1 MERESM
7 EKREHKIIV
16 RAIAGVIVVVLALS
30 GGCMFGWPQY
40 KVWQQNKEGEAELA
54 KAEQNRQIKVQEAKA
69 EEEAAKSLA
78 QAEVTR
84 AEGKS
89 KANEILVKSLGGP
102 QNYMQ
107 FLWVDAMKNG
117 QNQTIYVPTEANLPI
132 TEAGR
137 MMQGS
142 QSGNK

>member
-1 MERESM
+1 MNKGIKSLAVL
-7 EKREHKIIV
+7 ICSIGIV
-16 RAIAGVIVVVLALS
+16 GGGI

-78 QAEVTR
+78 QAEITR

-117 QNQTIYVPTEANLPI
+117 QNQTIYVPTEANLPV

-137 MMQGS
+137 TVV
-142 QSGNK
+142 GNK

>member
-1 MERESM
+1 MENNS
-7 EKREHKIIV
+7 KRKLIV
-16 RAIAGVIVVVLALS
+16 RVIVCAITGILLVS

-137 MMQGS
+137 MMQSS
-142 QSGNK
+142 QSSNK

>member
-1 MERESM
+1 MNNGIKNFVSWGCV
-7 EKREHKIIV
+7 IGIFCGIV
-16 RAIAGVIVVVLALS
+16 GGV
-30 GGCMFGWPQY
+30 MFGYPQY

-78 QAEVTR
+78 QAEITR

-117 QNQTIYVPTEANLPI
+117 QNQTIYVPTEANLPV

-137 MMQGS
+137 MLQGATN
-142 QSGNK
+142 NK

>member
-1 MERESM
+1 MNTEEQND
-7 EKREHKIIV
+7 KIAARII
-16 RAIAGVIVVVLALS
+16 AAFIAGVLLLS
-30 GGCMFGWPQY
+30 GGYMFGWPQY

-54 KAEQNRQIKVQEAKA
+54 KAEQNRQIKIQEAKA

-137 MMQGS
+137 MMQNS
-142 QSGNK
+142 SSKQ

>member
-1 MERESM
+1 MNEGIKSLAVL
-7 EKREHKIIV
+7 ICSIGIV
-16 RAIAGVIVVVLALS
+16 GGGI

-69 EEEAAKSLA
+69 DEEAAKSLA
-78 QAEVTR
+78 QAEITR

-89 KANEILVKSLGGP
+89 KANEILVQSLGGP

-117 QNQTIYVPTEANLPI
+117 QNQTIYVPTEANLPV

-137 MMQGS
+137 MLQGS
-142 QSGNK
+142 NSK

>member
-1 MERESM
+1 MEENNHS
-7 EKREHKIIV
+7 KTIV
-16 RAIAGVIVVVLALS
+16 RTIAGFITGVFLLS

-78 QAEVTR
+78 QAEITR

-89 KANEILVKSLGGP
+89 KANEILVMHGWKTNEQITREYYGG
-102 QNYMQ
+102 NYAENKEN
-107 FLWVDAMKNG
+107 LKN
-117 QNQTIYVPTEANLPI
+117 E
-132 TEAGR
+132 
-137 MMQGS
+137 
-142 QSGNK
+142 

>member
-1 MERESM
+1 MNTEEQND
-7 EKREHKIIV
+7 KIAARII
-16 RAIAGVIVVVLALS
+16 AAFIAGVLLLS
-30 GGCMFGWPQY
+30 GGYMFSWPQY

-117 QNQTIYVPTEANLPI
+117 HNQTIYVPTEANLPI

-137 MMQGS
+137 MMQNS
-142 QSGNK
+142 SSKQ

>member
-1 MERESM
+1 
-7 EKREHKIIV
+7 
-16 RAIAGVIVVVLALS
+16 
-30 GGCMFGWPQY
+30 MFGWPQY

-78 QAEVTR
+78 QAEITR

-117 QNQTIYVPTEANLPI
+117 QNQTIYVPTEANLPV

-137 MMQGS
+137 TVV
-142 QSGNK
+142 GNK

>member
-1 MERESM
+1 MNGKIESLTTC
-7 EKREHKIIV
+7 ICVIGIFCGIV
-16 RAIAGVIVVVLALS
+16 GGV
-30 GGCMFGWPQY
+30 MFGYPQY

-78 QAEVTR
+78 QAEITR

-117 QNQTIYVPTEANLPI
+117 QNQTIYVPTEANLPV

-137 MMQGS
+137 MLQGTTN
-142 QSGNK
+142 NK

>member
-1 MERESM
+1 MNDVAKSLAVL
-7 EKREHKIIV
+7 ICSIGIV
-16 RAIAGVIVVVLALS
+16 GGGI

-69 EEEAAKSLA
+69 DEEAAKSLA
-78 QAEVTR
+78 QAEITK

-117 QNQTIYVPTEANLPI
+117 QNQTIYVPTEANLPV

-137 MMQGS
+137 TVV
-142 QSGNK
+142 GNK

>member
-1 MERESM
+1 MNTEEQND
-7 EKREHKIIV
+7 KIAARII
-16 RAIAGVIVVVLALS
+16 AALIAGVLLLS
-30 GGCMFGWPQY
+30 GGYMFGWPQY

-137 MMQGS
+137 MMQNS
-142 QSGNK
+142 SSKQ

>member
-1 MERESM
+1 MNEGIKSLAVL
-7 EKREHKIIV
+7 ICSIGIV
-16 RAIAGVIVVVLALS
+16 GGGI

-78 QAEVTR
+78 QAEITR

-117 QNQTIYVPTEANLPI
+117 QNQTIYVPTEANLPV

-137 MMQGS
+137 TVV
-142 QSGNK
+142 GNK

>member
-1 MERESM
+1 MEENNHS
-7 EKREHKIIV
+7 KIII
-16 RAIAGVIVVVLALS
+16 RTIAGFITGVLLLS

-78 QAEVTR
+78 QAEITR

-137 MMQGS
+137 MVPSGS
-142 QSGNK
+142 SK

>member
-1 MERESM
+1 MNDGIKALATLICS
-7 EKREHKIIV
+7 I
-16 RAIAGVIVVVLALS
+16 GVIGGGI

-69 EEEAAKSLA
+69 DEEAAKSLA
-78 QAEVTR
+78 QAEITR

-117 QNQTIYVPTEANLPI
+117 QNQTIYVPTEANLPV

-137 MMQGS
+137 TVA
-142 QSGNK
+142 GNK

>member
-1 MERESM
+1 MNDGVKAFATLICS
-7 EKREHKIIV
+7 I
-16 RAIAGVIVVVLALS
+16 GVIGGGI

-69 EEEAAKSLA
+69 DEEAAKSLA
-78 QAEVTR
+78 QAEITR

-117 QNQTIYVPTEANLPI
+117 QNQTIYVPTEANLPV

-137 MMQGS
+137 TVV
-142 QSGNK
+142 GNK

>member
-1 MERESM
+1 MSDNV
-7 EKREHKIIV
+7 KKIVIGV
-16 RAIAGVIVVVLALS
+16 CAAGVIIS
-30 GGCMFGWPQY
+30 SFGGCMFGWPQY

-78 QAEVTR
+78 QAEITR

-89 KANEILVKSLGGP
+89 KANEILVQSLGGP

-117 QNQTIYVPTEANLPI
+117 QNQTIYVPTEANLPV

-137 MMQGS
+137 TVV
-142 QSGNK
+142 GNK

>member
-1 MERESM
+1 MNEGIKSLAVL
-7 EKREHKIIV
+7 ICSIGIV
-16 RAIAGVIVVVLALS
+16 GGGI

-69 EEEAAKSLA
+69 DEEAAKSLA
-78 QAEVTR
+78 QAEITR

-89 KANEILVKSLGGP
+89 KANEILVQSLGGP

-117 QNQTIYVPTEANLPI
+117 QNQTIYVPTEANLPV

-137 MMQGS
+137 TVV
-142 QSGNK
+142 GNK

>member
-1 MERESM
+1 MNKGIKSLAVL
-7 EKREHKIIV
+7 ICSIGIV
-16 RAIAGVIVVVLALS
+16 GGGI

-78 QAEVTR
+78 QAEITR

-89 KANEILVKSLGGP
+89 KANEILVKS
-102 QNYMQ
+102 
-107 FLWVDAMKNG
+107 
-117 QNQTIYVPTEANLPI
+117 
-132 TEAGR
+132 
-137 MMQGS
+137 
-142 QSGNK
+142 

>member
-1 MERESM
+1 MENNS
-7 EKREHKIIV
+7 KRKLIV
-16 RAIAGVIVVVLALS
+16 RVIVCAITGILLVS
-30 GGCMFGWPQY
+30 GGFMFGWPQY

-137 MMQGS
+137 MMQSS
-142 QSGNK
+142 QSSNK

>member
-1 MERESM
+1 MENNN
-7 EKREHKIIV
+7 EHKLIV
-16 RAIAGVIVVVLALS
+16 RVVACAITGIMLLS

-117 QNQTIYVPTEANLPI
+117 QNQTIYVPTEANLPV

-137 MMQGS
+137 MMQSG
-142 QSGNK
+142 QSSNK

>member
-1 MERESM
+1 MNDVAKSLAVL
-7 EKREHKIIV
+7 ICSIGIV
-16 RAIAGVIVVVLALS
+16 GGGI

-69 EEEAAKSLA
+69 DEEAAKSLA
-78 QAEVTR
+78 QAEITR

-117 QNQTIYVPTEANLPI
+117 QNQTIYVPTEANLPV

-137 MMQGS
+137 TVV
-142 QSGNK
+142 GNK

>member
-1 MERESM
+1 MENNN
-7 EKREHKIIV
+7 EHKLIV
-16 RAIAGVIVVVLALS
+16 RVVACAITGIMLLS
-30 GGCMFGWPQY
+30 GGGMFGWPQY

-137 MMQGS
+137 MMQSS
-142 QSGNK
+142 QSSNK

>member
-1 MERESM
+1 MSDNV
-7 EKREHKIIV
+7 KKLVIGV
-16 RAIAGVIVVVLALS
+16 CAVGVIGS
-30 GGCMFGWPQY
+30 SFGGCMFGWPQY

-78 QAEVTR
+78 QAEITR

-117 QNQTIYVPTEANLPI
+117 QNQTIYVPTEANLLV

-137 MMQGS
+137 RMKS
-142 QSGNK
+142 VANNNNK